1 MGLSFCY
8 DVGNRGPHTDT
19 DGRCRGCTGESLRNE
34 DALRILEQ
42 VWASLPLDRDI
53 IAADVLAAVRAVT
66 PHEQADALESE
77 ITAMLRGDTAL
88 TAQLLAQMTV
98 YDRTHVTLTLRGF
111 PGKWC
116 FARTQKAASP

>member
-1 MGLSFCY
+1 MKYG
-8 DVGNRGPHTDT
+8 RPHTDT
-19 DGRCRGCTGESLRNE
+19 DGRSRGCTGESLRDE
-34 DALRILEQ
+34 DALQILTQ
-42 VWASLPLDRDI
+42 VWSALPLERDV

-66 PHEQADALESE
+66 PHEQTDALESE

>member
-1 MGLSFCY
+1 MKYG
-8 DVGNRGPHTDT
+8 RPHTDT

-34 DALRILEQ
+34 DALQILSQ
-42 VWASLPLDRDI
+42 AWASLPLDRDT

-66 PHEQADALESE
+66 PHEQADAIASE
-77 ITAMLRGDTAL
+77 IHAMLRGDAAL
-88 TAQLLAQMTV
+88 SAQLLAQLTV

-116 FARTQKAASP
+116 FARTRLSKK

>member
-1 MGLSFCY
+1 MKYG
-8 DVGNRGPHTDT
+8 RPHTDT

-34 DALRILEQ
+34 DALQILAQ
-42 VWASLPLDRDI
+42 VWSSLPLERDT

-66 PHEQADALESE
+66 PHEQADAIASE
-77 ITAMLRGDTAL
+77 IRAMLRSDAAL
-88 TAQLLAQMTV
+88 SAQLLAQLTV

-116 FARTQKAASP
+116 FARTRLSKSITF

>member
-1 MGLSFCY
+1 MRTRCEFWNRCGPLS
-8 DVGNRGPHTDT
+8 PL
-19 DGRCRGCTGESLRNE
+19 TGDS
-34 DALRILEQ
+34 
-42 VWASLPLDRDI
+42 

-66 PHEQADALESE
+66 PHEQGDALESE
-77 ITAMLRGDTAL
+77 ITAILRGDAAL